1 MNHLTKSIKQ
11 VSSYVLVPYFLIL
24 LLLLNACSPEAFPDC
39 CGGDQDDARDAP
51 FSTTY
56 LFQYKTGTTDIVDPN
71 PQRLLRIISAADI
84 LTLIN
89 AASTSQLN
97 KNGLIGGLIQGFEG
111 PIREAAFQVTDRQGN
126 ILSKS
131 VGADRNLFYNSL
143 GRVPD
148 FLVNGGTGDEGTFTL
163 FNAPPGELFFEITK
177 GARGNGRIKAF
188 PSHVSLG
195 RMDALPV
202 FPDKIGVLGVVTD
215 VTGQRQ
221 VSDSKISFFGKTEN
235 AAGNAAGLF
244 ILPLQEGLPTEGE
257 FLVHLSAPSFGPW
270 ETVHFFD
277 TGMARVRSRQQ
288 AFDPLTIDNLVLYS
302 ENRLQELAT
311 RAGVPLDR
319 SWGIIVGRVR
329 TADGTGQGLA
339 TVKPLDKEGN
349 ALDKK
354 EGQPRIFYFQ
364 ADGQLDPSLTKTTD
378 NSRFILFM
386 DNCNAGHEIF
396 LHSYSVSVTLPI
408 GVSTGRGTSYCEPGK
423 VFSVDIVQKSMFID
437 KPPLSPPII
446 TVGLEG
452 NVQTEEGSLV
462 PNAEIQILG
471 SAQPSTPITAVSGS
485 YQIEPGLQGE
495 ISPLIANGNY
505 IFRTALNGTYLPTYQ
520 EVFIGAS
527 EGTQNLTLL
536 KSSLRDIHCPAPGT
550 LNMLGTIRD
559 LGLLDAARQ
568 GRAINGISLQV
579 LQENG
584 AEVGRVV
591 YIGASE
597 ATSNSGQFLVCDL
610 PGPGLYQVRVTSD
623 EDSGTKLVQNH
634 GDGVTIFSMSV
645 NKALPR
651 TVNLHGKIQSLF
663 EAEAASMTPV
673 DGAKITVHGTQRVF
687 NSDSQGNF
695 NIDLGSNSHYI
706 VQVEKEGYLRT
717 DNYHIETPVQ
727 SEEAPIPALWSLSSI
742 DLETMAAQADVAVSP
757 QDGILAGKV
766 VVRGVEPTG
775 TPVGSVNAD
784 PLIFLSGFFDDDSHV
799 DLLSI
804 SQSGTA
810 TRFSGD
816 GLGGMLDTS
825 STCAN
830 LPIAPQKLKHAD
842 LNRDGFFD
850 LVAIAGDSLFIFMGN
865 RDGCFNQTE
874 EIPVTMF
881 GGNPKAFDL
890 VDLTGDDFVDILV
903 TTDAQAPLERLN
915 NRRNGS
921 FIPPKKDGD
930 TAPVVSPAI
939 KMEGSCGT
947 APVSVLARLS
957 SSGALIDII
966 IADAVTGVCEISYNS
981 DEKALPTRIL
991 TLPAPLTPS
1000 GLKDLQTAFLDTDA
1014 TLDVLVLHSQGG
1026 AFFSGLAPSD
1036 VTIITIPLAPSF
1048 SLPGDFDT
1056 STATFVDLNRDN
1068 RNDLLIGGA
1077 NALILL
1083 LGNGDGTFGASAP
1096 VSSSATPAFTLAD
1109 YNEDG
1114 KVDVIGLQGT
1124 SLMQFLGE
1132 DSAREGVS
1140 IDVLNGEGT
1149 PIGRLAYLD
1158 EQGQIQPEA
1167 EKTSKNGRFIVF
1179 NVPPG
1184 EAFTRV
1190 NTGGSGNSSV
1200 TVFAGSLAYFHLN
1213 MNDTSPSKVKLD
1225 GQVINPTA
1233 GEAAGV
1239 AVDRIKI
1246 TPLGTGTTVLSRTVK
1261 ANPAIPDD
1269 LDKEGV
1275 YQMELGAT
1283 SEYIIKLDP

>member
-1 MNHLTKSIKQ
+1 MP
-11 VSSYVLVPYFLIL
+11 SYFLVPYFLIV

-56 LFQYKTGTTDIVDPN
+56 LFQYKTGTTDIVNPN

-148 FLVNGGTGDEGTFTL
+148 FLVNSGTGDEGTFTL
-163 FNAPPGELFFEITK
+163 FNAPRGELFFEITK
-177 GARGNGRIKAF
+177 GARGNGRIISF
-188 PSHVSLG
+188 PGHVSLG
-195 RMDALPV
+195 RIDALPV

-221 VSDSKISFFGKTEN
+221 VSDSKISFFGKTED

-257 FLVHLSAPSFGPW
+257 FLVHLSAASFGSW

-302 ENRLQELAT
+302 ENRLQDLA
-311 RAGVPLDR
+311 RLAGVPLDR

-329 TADGTGQGLA
+329 TVDGTGQGLA
-339 TVKPLDKEGN
+339 TVKALDKEGK

-354 EGQPRIFYFQ
+354 EGQSRIFYFQ
-364 ADGQLDPSLTKTTD
+364 PNGQLDPNLTRTTD

-423 VFSVDIVQKSMFID
+423 VFSLDIVQKSMFTD

-446 TVGLEG
+446 TVGLTG
-452 NVQTEEGSLV
+452 NVKTEEGEPV
-462 PNAEIQILG
+462 PNAEIQIVG
-471 SAQPSTPITAVSGS
+471 SASPPITAATAS
-485 YQIEPGLQGE
+485 YRIEPGNQGE
-495 ISPLIANGNY
+495 VSPLIANGDY
-505 IFRTALNGTYLPTYQ
+505 IFRIAANGTDLPTYQ

-527 EGTQNLTLL
+527 EGAQDLTLL
-536 KSSLRDIHCPAPGT
+536 KSALRDTHCPAPGT
-550 LNMLGTIRD
+550 LNMMGTIRD
-559 LGLLDAARQ
+559 LGLLDTSRQ

-584 AEVGRVV
+584 AEVGSVV
-591 YIGASE
+591 YIGANG
-597 ATSNSGQFLVCDL
+597 ATSNNGQFLVCDL

-623 EDSGTKLVQNH
+623 EDSGTKLVQNY
-634 GDGVTIFSMSV
+634 GDGVTIFSMAV

-651 TVNLHGKIQSLF
+651 TVNLHGKIQNLS
-663 EAEAASMTPV
+663 EAEAVSITPV
-673 DGAKITVHGTQRVF
+673 DGAKITVHGTQQVF
-687 NSDSQGNF
+687 SSDSQGNF

-717 DNYHIETPVQ
+717 DNYHIQTPVQ
-727 SEEAPIPALWSLSSI
+727 REAAPIPPLMSLSSA
-742 DLETMAAQADVAVSP
+742 DLETMAAQVGVAVSP
-757 QDGILAGKV
+757 QNGVLAGKV

-775 TPVGSVNAD
+775 TQVGSLNAN
-784 PLIFLSGFFDDDSHV
+784 PLLFLSGFFDDDSHV
-799 DLLSI
+799 DLLAI
-804 SQSGTA
+804 SQSGA
-810 TRFSGD
+810 VTRFSGD
-816 GLGGMLDTS
+816 GSGAMLDTTRPS
-825 STCAN
+825 CAE
-830 LPIAPQKLKHAD
+830 LPISPQFIPLQFLKHAD

-850 LVAIAGDSLFIFMGN
+850 LVAIAGDSLFIFIGN

-874 EIPVTMF
+874 EIPGTMF
-881 GGNPKAFDL
+881 GGKPKAFDL
-890 VDLTGDDFVDILV
+890 VELTGDDFVDILV
-903 TTDAQAPLERLN
+903 ATDAPAPLERLN

-921 FIPPKKDGD
+921 FIPPKKDGE
-930 TAPVVSPAI
+930 PVVSPAI
-939 KMEGSCGT
+939 KMEGTCGRN
-947 APVSVLARLS
+947 PVSVLARLS
-957 SSGALIDII
+957 ASEALIDIV
-966 IADAVTGVCEISYNS
+966 IADSAAGVCEISYNA
-981 DEKALPTRIL
+981 DQKALPTRMLIL
-991 TLPAPLTPS
+991 PEPLTAS
-1000 GLKDLQTAFLDTDA
+1000 GLKGLQTAFLDTDA
-1014 TLDVLVLHSQGG
+1014 TPDVLVLHQIGG
-1026 AFFSGLAPSD
+1026 AFFSGLVPSD
-1036 VTIITIPLAPSF
+1036 VTIINIPLTTSF
-1048 SLPGDFDT
+1048 SLSGDFDT

-1077 NALILL
+1077 NGLILL
-1083 LGNGDGTFGASAP
+1083 LGNGDGTFGAAAP
-1096 VSSSATPAFTLAD
+1096 VSSPATPAFTLAD

-1114 KVDVIGLQGT
+1114 KVDVIGLQG
-1124 SLMQFLGE
+1124 LNLVRFLGE

-1149 PIGRLAYLD
+1149 PIGTLAYLD
-1158 EQGQIQPEA
+1158 EQGRIQPEA
-1167 EKTSKNGRFIVF
+1167 KKTSKNGRFIVF

-1190 NTGGSGNSSV
+1190 GTGGSGNSRVSI
-1200 TVFAGSLAYFHLN
+1200 FAGSLAYFHLN
-1213 MNDTSPSKVKLD
+1213 MNDTEPRKVKLD

-1246 TPLGTGTTVLSRTVK
+1246 TPLGTGTTVVSRTVK

-1269 LDKEGV
+1269 QDKEGV